1 MTHPKNTSIIDRAD
15 GTSLIPLSQGQWA
28 IVDTA
33 DVALIAPYA
42 WHAGWRNSGY
52 YAIGDVD
59 GQRVYMHRFLMQPP
73 PGKRVDH
80 RDRDTLNNRRAN
92 LRIAT
97 PSQNSANA
105 VAHRDSRSG
114 YKGIEFHR
122 HSGLWMARICVD
134 YQRILLGYFQT
145 PEEAARA
152 YDAAAIRYRG
162 EYARTNFPH
171 G

>member
-1 MTHPKNTSIIDRAD
+1 MHPKNTSIIHRAD
-15 GTSLIPLSQGQWA
+15 GTSLIPLSQGKWA

-33 DVALIAPYA
+33 DVPAIAPYPWSA
-42 WHAGWRNSGY
+42 SERNGAY
-52 YAIGDVD
+52 YAMGHVD
-59 GQRVYMHRFLMQPP
+59 GKRVYLHRFLMQPP
-73 PGKRVDH
+73 RRTPVDH
-80 RDRDTLNNRRAN
+80 RNRDTLDNRRGN

-105 VAHRDSRSG
+105 VAHRDNRSG

-122 HSGLWMARICVD
+122 KSGLWMARICVN
-134 YQRILLGYFQT
+134 YQRIPLGYFRT

-171 G
+171 D